1 MKFGDGKHI
10 KRLNAYEKEKVDINM
25 TNTVILNNF
34 KAFFEDLKKNYKY
47 SRLGKTFATTNNFYF
62 YDTGTG
68 KVLSVTLSIYKILEC
83 LLETDTFDSI
93 FQLGIANEE
102 LYASLLEIK
111 EAVQNE
117 NILQAPPVLTIT
129 EGGEYASDC
138 LLPEHSRK
146 RGTGVIRG
154 ERLWFLPEICG
165 NVGGKHSAFGRE
177 TACPKCSCNGC
188 HNCNGKWGTEIY
200 TQFQHRGYRALPC
213 HEQQINRIPEEAGF
227 SETICRHP
235 CS

>member
-1 MKFGDGKHI
+1 M
-10 KRLNAYEKEKVDINM
+10 
-25 TNTVILNNF
+25 
-34 KAFFEDLKKNYKY
+34 
-47 SRLGKTFATTNNFYF
+47 
-62 YDTGTG
+62 
-68 KVLSVTLSIYKILEC
+68 SVTLSVYKILEC

-102 LYASLLEIK
+102 LYASLQEIK

-154 ERLWFLPEICG
+154 SVYGFCRKFAEMSEESIL
-165 NVGGKHSAFGRE
+165 
-177 TACPKCSCNGC
+177 ACRMQCA
-188 HNCNGKWGTEIY
+188 H
-200 TQFQHRGYRALPC
+200 
-213 HEQQINRIPEEAGF
+213 
-227 SETICRHP
+227 HP
-235 CS
+235 LFT